1 MPLHALYD
9 PRRSHELVIDAKG
22 RLVTTSYAEWC
33 SLVDWLFED
42 LPPHASILSPISNP
56 SRCIN
61 VVAELD
67 FRWRVRASLTDG
79 LALLR
84 RALLKAA
91 HEIWRGGTVYLKSR
105 AASASCFVRGAAGK
119 DRTRSGC
126 DTQGPADG
134 D

>member
-1 MPLHALYD
+1 MIRDNPTNLSPMP
-9 PRRSHELVIDAKG
+9 KG
-22 RLVTTSYAEWC
+22 GSSQSRMLNGAHF
-33 SLVDWLFED
+33 VDRLFED

-56 SRCIN
+56 SQCIN

-67 FRWRVRASLTDG
+67 FRWRVRASRTDG

-84 RALLKAA
+84 RTLLKAA